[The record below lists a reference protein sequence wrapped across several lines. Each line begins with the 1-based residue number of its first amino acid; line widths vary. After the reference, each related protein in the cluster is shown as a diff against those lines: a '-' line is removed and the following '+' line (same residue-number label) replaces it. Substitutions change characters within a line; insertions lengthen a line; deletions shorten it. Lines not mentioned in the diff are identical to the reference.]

1 MLIRP
6 SDDELNHVIGAAL
19 GKAETYA
26 LRDVLSATRA
36 FNRREAVD
44 TLTARIVE
52 ALGPYEITREAGEA
66 GFDDKTLPLFPETEQ
81 VSGGDAQQS

>member
-26 LRDVLSATRA
+26 LRDVLSATV
-36 FNRREAVD
+36 E

-81 VSGGDAQQS
+81 VSGCDAQQS

>member
-6 SDDELNHVIGAAL
+6 SDDELTHVIGAAL
-19 GKAETYA
+19 GTAETYA

-52 ALGPYEITREAGEA
+52 ALEPYEITREAGEV
-66 GFDDKTLPLFPETEQ
+66 GFDDKTLPLFPESEQ
-81 VSGGDAQQS
+81 VSGCGAQ

>member
-6 SDDELNHVIGAAL
+6 SDTELTYVIGAAL
-19 GKAETYA
+19 GTVETYA
-26 LRDVLSATRA
+26 LRDVLSATRV
-36 FNRREAVD
+36 FNRREAVE
-44 TLTARIVE
+44 TLTARIGE

-81 VSGGDAQQS
+81 TNVLSAP

>member
-6 SDDELNHVIGAAL
+6 SDDELTQVIGAAL

-36 FNRREAVD
+36 FNRREAVE

-52 ALGPYEITREAGEA
+52 ALEPYEISREAGEA
-66 GFDDKTLPLFPETEQ
+66 GLDDKTLPLFPETEQ
-81 VSGGDAQQS
+81 TNVLSAP

>member
-52 ALGPYEITREAGEA
+52 AGEA

-81 VSGGDAQQS
+81 VSGCDAQQS